1 MKLNDKFLIHNDGD
15 TKFVVSTGNTDFNG
29 IARGN
34 ETAGFIIDCLRS
46 DTTDN
51 EIVAK
56 MQKKWEVSDEIAR
69 RDVRKIT
76 EQLRDIGAIEEYWV
90 NYSLNSLNGTAA
102 ILVCHVV
109 SVCAL

>member
-46 DTTDN
+46 DTTED

-56 MQKKWEVSDEIAR
+56 MRGNWDVSDELAR
-69 RDVRKIT
+69 RDVRKIVG
-76 EQLRDIGAIEEYWV
+76 QLREIGAID
-90 NYSLNSLNGTAA
+90 G
-102 ILVCHVV
+102 
-109 SVCAL
+109 

>member
-46 DTTDN
+46 DITED

-56 MQKKWEVSDEIAR
+56 MRGNWDVSDELAR
-69 RDVRKIT
+69 RDVRKIVG
-76 EQLRDIGAIEEYWV
+76 QLREIGAID
-90 NYSLNSLNGTAA
+90 G
-102 ILVCHVV
+102 
-109 SVCAL
+109 